1 MMKNRF
7 SDSARAGAMLAIFA
21 LGSGYS
27 AQAGADDAVKQA
39 AAVDAPAAQ
48 QQPVRFPLVKVGGV
62 RSGNIMLITD
72 SGAQNVRSS
81 ELTQRQMSRPASSPE
96 LCVSR

>member
-1 MMKNRF
+1 
-7 SDSARAGAMLAIFA
+7 MLAIFA

-39 AAVDAPAAQ
+39 AAVDAPPAQ

-62 RSGNIMLITD
+62 RSGNVMLITD
-72 SGAQNVRSS
+72 SGAQNVRAS
-81 ELTQRQMSRPASSPE
+81 ELAQRQTSRPALSAE
-96 LCVSR
+96 VCISR